1 MSTAPSD
8 PTLNPTPPKPSR
20 KQRRQARLA
29 QTQEHVLAPK
39 LSRKQR
45 QRIWKVKVAT
55 ASLPSDLNAPGS
67 SHDYLKGSD
76 NASYHSSQDSSFMPS
91 ASEESDSSQGSDH
104 IIMIKIQKTKPVAD
118 PEAWLRSK
126 QLIKP

>member
-1 MSTAPSD
+1 MSPSD
-8 PTLNPTPPKPSR
+8 PTLNPTSSKPSR

-29 QTQEHVLAPK
+29 QAKEGILAPK

-45 QRIWKVKVAT
+45 QCIRKAKAAA
-55 ASLPSDLNAPGS
+55 ASLPSDLNAPGP
-67 SHDYLKGSD
+67 SHHSPDGSD
-76 NASYHSSQDSSFMPS
+76 DASYHSSQDASFMPS
-91 ASEESDSSQGSDH
+91 ASEESEESQGSDH
-104 IIMIKIQKTKPVAD
+104 DMKIKIRKTKPVTD